1 MRKTRARE
9 WRDQS
14 PGNTLD
20 QLCERQ
26 RRKPMTHKDRRASRQ
41 PEATHTEWV
50 RPGSDWDKIRRS
62 QKQRAEAKAQK
73 TKRKQR
79 EREQAAWFQKEQ
91 DRQWDAA
98 CARHRERQQQSF
110 DRMLDDAAEE
120 LAIEDARKEIRR
132 DRR

>member
-1 MRKTRARE
+1 MPKPNKYAEKAKQQQASRAA
-9 WRDQS
+9 
-14 PGNTLD
+14 
-20 QLCERQ
+20 
-26 RRKPMTHKDRRASRQ
+26 RRAARQ